1 MPGDLEKAR
10 HQCIS
15 KIASNSSFISALF
28 AFLALLLS
36 TAFTGVTPAVQLHQ
50 DEVASFQLRGDR

>member
-15 KIASNSSFISALF
+15 KIASNC
-28 AFLALLLS
+28 
-36 TAFTGVTPAVQLHQ
+36 VTPAVQLHQ